1 MSEPFIIHG
10 GQVYLS
16 AASIKE
22 CSVQNAKVQYAPN
35 QDVNEVLARLVEVIR
50 ATDLGQGLSG
60 ESLEADERAEQK
72 LEEAWM
78 EGAKRAYDAV
88 SLELQSQLLIG
99 ASAYAVKRAETEN
112 GIPYAA
118 GFVIEGT
125 FPKSEGE
132 RKMEQQEAR
141 IEALEAELAELKAAG
156 QGPKLGMTIRSNDFV
171 EGVSGWELHK
181 NGLFRIFTPMG
192 LVSSNL

>member
-16 AASIKE
+16 AASILE
-22 CSVQNAKVQYAPN
+22 GSVQNAKVKCAPN

-50 ATDLGQGLSG
+50 ATDLGQELAGKPHEPEKS
-60 ESLEADERAEQK
+60 AEQQ
-72 LEEAWM
+72 LEEAWT
-78 EGAKRAYDAV
+78 EGARRAYDAV

-118 GFVIEGT
+118 GFVVEST

-132 RKMEQQEAR
+132 RKLDQQEAR
-141 IEALEAELAELKAAG
+141 IEALEAELSDLKALV
-156 QGPKLGMTIRSNDFV
+156 QGPKIGMTIRSDDFV
-171 EGVSGWELHK
+171 EGVSGWELNRDGH
-181 NGLFRIFTPMG
+181 FRIFGGMG
-192 LVSSNL
+192 VVSSAI

>member
-16 AASIKE
+16 AASIME
-22 CSVQNAKVQYAPN
+22 GSVQSAKVKCVPN
-35 QDVNEVLARLVEVIR
+35 QDVNEALARLVEVIR
-50 ATDLGQGLSG
+50 ATDLGQELAGKSH
-60 ESLEADERAEQK
+60 EADKRAEQQ
-72 LEEAWM
+72 LEEVWM
-78 EGAKRAYDAV
+78 EGAKRAYEAV
-88 SLELQSQLLIG
+88 SLELQSHLVIG
-99 ASAYAVKRAETEN
+99 ASAYAVKRAETDN

-118 GFVIEGT
+118 GFVVEGT

-192 LVSSNL
+192 LVSLNL